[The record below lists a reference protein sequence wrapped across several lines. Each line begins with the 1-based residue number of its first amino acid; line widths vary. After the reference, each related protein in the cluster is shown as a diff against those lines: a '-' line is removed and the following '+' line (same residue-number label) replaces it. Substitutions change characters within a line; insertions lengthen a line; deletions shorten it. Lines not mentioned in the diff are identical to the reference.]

1 MKTKIYLKVTWPVR
15 HTVCLPRSNQLA
27 EKLKKKKSKLR
38 QDLVCFTKDRLY
50 IRGLFGDKNRV
61 PDVDRYEIVRCGDG
75 IAIKDHRWTRGKNYV
90 STNPYVDHPPASNS
104 GQALRTLVIVLE
116 SPHRDEYGCS
126 VEMPIAPARGQTGA
140 RMHKHLGKVLKKS
153 CPQLTESLRDHAPV
167 RVVISNPVPFQTSA
181 YAIHG
186 GRLPKTIGDQLR
198 NFIWPALWKLEEPN
212 PKNDAQPR
220 RVLQREFCKRLQ
232 GYNPVAIVNACTL
245 IGKSNGK
252 PEVTKILRD
261 TCNIPL
267 YEADHPSVWKSSTK
281 LTRICPPSTGNDPK

>member
-1 MKTKIYLKVTWPVR
+1 MKICIKVAWPVH
-15 HTVCLPRSNQLA
+15 HTVCLPRSNHLA

-38 QDLVCFTKDRLY
+38 QDLVCFTEEGPL
-50 IRGLFGDKNRV
+50 ISGLFGDKNRV

-75 IAIKDHRWTRGKNYV
+75 IAIKDHRWTRDNNYV
-90 STNPYVDHPPASNS
+90 STNPYVDRPPASNS
-104 GQALRTLVIVLE
+104 GQAPATLVIVLE

-126 VEMPIAPARGQTGA
+126 VEKPIAPARGQTGA
-140 RMHKHLGKVLKKS
+140 RMHKHLGKVLKS
-153 CPQLTESLRDHAPV
+153 CPQLQNLLRKCAPV

-186 GRLPKTIGDQLR
+186 GRLSKTTGDKLR
-198 NFIWPALWKLEEPN
+198 NFIWPALWELEEPN
-212 PKNDAQPR
+212 PKNDAKPR

-245 IGKSNGK
+245 IGKPK
-252 PEVTKILRD
+252 VTKILRV
-261 TCNIPL
+261 TCNVHL

-281 LTRICPPSTGNDPK
+281 LTRICPHSTGNDPK